1 MRFGKSLA
9 ASVAALGLLA
19 LAAPA
24 NAVRYDAVVDGTLTS
39 ATGQFG
45 AGLGGQ
51 RIQII
56 WQINSG
62 APGAI
67 LSNSMAPRDPSSSL
81 SGEARQGRSG
91 AVNAIVLLP
100 QSQNFD
106 LGLSGDSTGRAV
118 ESYIKR
124 SRSGYSYQ
132 DTSRYISRNPDG
144 GGYQRELFV
153 NFNYINN
160 RSAGTLSDINILT
173 PDSDI
178 FYDRNVNVKRSGT
191 FRYII
196 TDYDRLG
203 NPTPHVFYD
212 LSFAI
217 EHISFHAIPTV
228 PEPPAATVPE
238 PGTWAL
244 VIAGFGLAGTALR
257 RRRRAAEQH
266 AD

>member
-1 MRFGKSLA
+1 MRYCKSLA

-153 NFNYINN
+153 NFEYTNKF
-160 RSAGTLSDINILT
+160 SAVTLSDFDILT
-173 PDSDI
+173 PDRDI
-178 FYDRNVNVKRSGT
+178 YLDGDVLNRNGT

-244 VIAGFGLAGTALR
+244 MIAGFGLAGTALR

-266 AD
+266 AG